1 VTLPVLLVLLP
12 IFGALFLTYAIRA
25 YRLRSDVNEDQVM
38 STEGRVD
45 LSMRGRSSNNV
56 ECTIRVGDMRFRVK
70 QQVFLAMK
78 NGDPYRLYFSRR
90 SKRLLSA
97 EWLRENDDNLLEMP
111 DATASGEPE
120 RMEADAEISEM
131 KRQRS

>member
-1 VTLPVLLVLLP
+1 MRESSASSGRSLYFSTLLFLGWIVLMPISSAASVTLPVLFELP

-70 QQVFLAMK
+70 QQVS
-78 NGDPYRLYFSRR
+78 FS
-90 SKRLLSA
+90 
-97 EWLRENDDNLLEMP
+97 P
-111 DATASGEPE
+111 
-120 RMEADAEISEM
+120 
-131 KRQRS
+131 